1 MIKNRAGALRG
12 AVLVLAAVSGAVGC
26 SKLRAEPSAEEYQG
40 VAELKERVLAF
51 EVGGRIVSLL
61 VREGDRV
68 KAGDLLGTIDGA
80 VEEQARQARDLE
92 AQAAEVQ
99 AALVKKG
106 VRGEEIAVTRARL
119 RGARATEELL
129 KKQVER
135 ERDLNRRGVTPD
147 ARLEELEGQLSRAVA
162 EREVLESVLTEQQ
175 RGARPEER
183 DVASARAA
191 AARASV
197 TLDDLR
203 LERRELRAPADGVV
217 LDVHSEVGEVVSPGA
232 PVVTLADPGRIHA
245 DVFVPE
251 GRLPGIDVGD
261 RARLRADGISP
272 ELAGQVEHISRRTEF
287 TPRYLFSD
295 RERPNLVVRV
305 KVRVDDPRG
314 LLHAGVPVFVTLDR
328 NTPDAEKRRLIE
340 LGGREP
346 EVIDPKAAAEP
357 APSAAASAQTPV
369 GSASPT
375 KKTTPSAR

>member
-1 MIKNRAGALRG
+1 MINNRPRG
-12 AVLVLAAVSGAVGC
+12 TALVLLVGVAMGAFGC
-26 SKLRAEPSAEEYQG
+26 SELRVQDSVEEYQG

-51 EVGGRIVSLL
+51 EVSGRIVTLR

-68 KAGDLLGTIDGA
+68 KAGELLGTVDGA

-99 AALVKKG
+99 ATLVKKG
-106 VRGEEIAVTRARL
+106 VRGEEISVTRARL
-119 RGARATEELL
+119 RGAQAAEDLL
-129 KKQVER
+129 KKQIER
-135 ERDLNRRGVTPD
+135 ERALNQRGVTPD
-147 ARLEELEGQLSRAVA
+147 VRLEEMEGQLTRAVA
-162 EREVLESVLTEQQ
+162 EREVLQSVLSEQL

-183 DVASARAA
+183 DVASVRAA

-203 LERRELRAPADGVV
+203 LERRELRAPVDGVV
-217 LDVHSEVGEVVSPGA
+217 LDVHAEVGEVVSAGA
-232 PVVTLADPGRIHA
+232 PVVTVADPDRVHA

-261 RARLRADGISP
+261 RAQLRADGISP
-272 ELAGQVEHISRRTEF
+272 SLSGHVEHVARRTEF

-305 KVRVDDPRG
+305 KVRVDDPRA

-328 NTPDAEKRRLIE
+328 NTPESEQRRLSE
-340 LGGREP
+340 RDGKQAEAAPAKTAAVPEP
-346 EVIDPKAAAEP
+346 RASS
-357 APSAAASAQTPV
+357 SAKTPD
-369 GSASPT
+369 GS
-375 KKTTPSAR
+375 TPSKPSSSVR